1 MIKVLTQMKLG
12 FDTQH
17 GVRVTLR
24 DYLFE
29 NVTIFFEKIL
39 VL

>member
-17 GVRVTLR
+17 GVRVTLM

-29 NVTIFFEKIL
+29 NITILEKTI
-39 VL
+39 VLW